1 MSEQVTVDNLELAR
15 SGKSLAGSFPLAILS
30 RLHDQVASLD
40 ATLSYE
46 LSGRLDSEGKPG
58 LHCRVRGTL
67 QLVCQRC
74 LQPLTWE
81 LDLASD
87 LVLVGSEAEL
97 AEGKDD
103 PEAPDRLLMEK
114 EMDVKALIEDEVL
127 LGMPLVPRHPEGQCQ
142 AAQSGARREG
152 EHPFAVLARLRP
164 QT

>member
-1 MSEQVTVDNLELAR
+1 MSEQVTVDALELAQ
-15 SGKSLAGSFPLAILS
+15 SGKSVSGTFPLASLG
-30 RLHDQVASLD
+30 RLHDQVSSLD

-46 LSGRLDSEGKPG
+46 LSGQVDSEGNPG

-67 QLVCQRC
+67 QLTCQRC

-87 LVLVGSEAEL
+87 LILVGSEAEL

-103 PEAPDRLLMEK
+103 PEAPDRLLVEK
-114 EMDVKALIEDEVL
+114 EMDVQALIEDEVL

-142 AAQSGARREG
+142 AAHTGTRRDG